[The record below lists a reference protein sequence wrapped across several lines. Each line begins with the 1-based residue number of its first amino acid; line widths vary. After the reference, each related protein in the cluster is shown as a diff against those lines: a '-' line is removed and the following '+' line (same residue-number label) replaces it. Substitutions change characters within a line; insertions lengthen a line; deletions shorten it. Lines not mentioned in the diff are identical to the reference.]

1 MPLMH
6 ESVPCSFVSIRAGM
20 CDCAPVTESMNRAN
34 AIPCYAKI
42 PYACKQIIIKLTE
55 CMTCA

>member
-20 CDCAPVTESMNRAN
+20 CDCAPATGSMNRAN

-42 PYACKQIIIKLTE
+42 PYACKRTIINID
-55 CMTCA
+55 